1 MTEHLSSM
9 KDDRKGSR
17 ELCFGLT
24 GQEVKEGGSGGEDSC
39 ARPGRMDPGE
49 LLSQG
54 AQSTGRRLLQPAKV
68 SVQRSSCIESPGLH
82 VYGGVTALA

>member
-24 GQEVKEGGSGGEDSC
+24 GQEVKEGGSGEDSC
-39 ARPGRMDPGE
+39 ARPGRMHPGE
-49 LLSQG
+49 LLSRG
-54 AQSTGRRLLQPAKV
+54 AQSTRRRLLQPAEA

-82 VYGGVTALA
+82 VCGGVTALA